1 MGWEVLNY
9 ILFSK
14 RISIKMELIYI
25 FIILSI
31 LTLYVAIKTNNTV
44 CPKPEK
50 ELVEQ
55 DHAYDQPKISKIFRK
70 MFSEPSPRQGGIG
83 MAGLTT

>member
-1 MGWEVLNY
+1 MDREVLNC

-14 RISIKMELIYI
+14 RILIKMELTYV

-31 LTLYVAIKTNNTV
+31 LTLYIAIKTNNTV

-50 ELVEQ
+50 ELTQ
-55 DHAYDQPKISKIFRK
+55 DDHAYSQPKISKIFQK

-83 MAGLTT
+83 MTGLTG